1 MKARALP
8 PCKWRR
14 IPASRAGPLDSG
26 RSACAALLSRRRGA
40 GHTKAVVSVK
50 FSNGGERLA
59 SASADGTARVWQTL
73 SGECLHVLSGHT
85 QARPA
90 AAPPLSCPARQGRRK
105 ACRPAARQGVNDV
118 AWDPSDRYL
127 ATASDDRTLILWGA
141 AAGERLRTLE
151 GHTNFVFCCAFNPR
165 QSSLARVP
173 RPPAPPACLSR
184 SAARAPVA
192 NVRAGGR

>member
-1 MKARALP
+1 M
-8 PCKWRR
+8 
-14 IPASRAGPLDSG
+14 
-26 RSACAALLSRRRGA
+26 
-40 GHTKAVVSVK
+40 
-50 FSNGGERLA
+50 
-59 SASADGTARVWQTL
+59 WQTL

-85 QARPA
+85 QACPA
-90 AAPPLSCPARQGRRK
+90 AAPPLSCPARQARRE

-165 QSSLARVP
+165 QSSLARA
-173 RPPAPPACLSR
+173 PAPPGPARVPLPQR
-184 SAARAPVA
+184 SPGPGRQRARGRQVSGSFDETVRVGETRPGKEMKARPRARAAARAAPCRGA
-192 NVRAGGR
+192 FCASSGAADATGGAGLPMNASLRPSG